1 VNAEINYAN
10 DGPAPCIVGTEH
22 RLNLYSSTRPVRLAA
37 LLIGFLVAVISV
49 IILVAEAV
57 VALMTGG
64 TVSRRGR
71 IDTEGQ

>member
-1 VNAEINYAN
+1 VNAEVNYAN
-10 DGPAPCIVGTEH
+10 DRPALGTVGTQH

-37 LLIGFLVAVISV
+37 WLIGFLVAVISV

-71 IDTEGQ
+71 IDTTAQ